1 MCCAAS
7 GVSIQSEVI
16 EKFGKLLDE
25 EQVRDARE
33 QFKDTSED
41 ASEILLD
48 LTQSGEVRER
58 FRSILTAQP
67 FLFRGMTFD
76 FKMF

>member
-16 EKFGKLLDE
+16 EKIGKLLDE

-33 QFKDTSED
+33 QSKDTSED

-48 LTQSGEVRER
+48 LTQSGEVREGL
-58 FRSILTAQP
+58 RSILTAQS
-67 FLFRGMTFD
+67 FLFRGNGF
-76 FKMF
+76 